1 MMFSIK
7 SEIRGIYL
15 NSRLYYPVT
24 QNLQQAVA
32 ISLDANNVYWS
43 DIENGNEAIIKSLE
57 DGSQREVIVTAGKL
71 CI

>member
-24 QNLQQAVA
+24 QNLQHAVA